1 MEHSSLEKY
10 NQSLAAVRERFDT
23 NPALNA
29 LRSNSDP
36 RILELFLLHF
46 CAIGAQMTQPV
57 ENWIRRAALRSAELG
72 FEQLAKAL
80 SQHAQAESGH
90 HLMMIADVHSLA
102 NHWNSRHSP
111 PVDADELLRQPPSK
125 GAQSYC
131 EVHERNIAGNTPYA
145 QIAIEYEIEQL
156 PLRYGSLFLSRCL
169 EVFGPEILPSLS
181 FVSEHIDLDV
191 GHTYFNERELAK
203 LIDST
208 PESLPALVA
217 AGTAALDAYAE
228 FLSDCVALAEH
239 HTSNIR
245 KSFNGWSQFL
255 TWRLQP
261 PPEILAPRGSASI
274 PRWLEESRTLR
285 GAVLFNDGRRPRFRR
300 PGGGYDDPDPID
312 FYAWH
317 VLAYR
322 RSTLVGCVRV
332 YPITEDGPP
341 SLTESILGTDKFASM
356 LASLGKQREH
366 VIEIGRWV
374 VHPALRDGRSL
385 APGIGLKLAAGAG
398 ALALALAD
406 QIESGNGIAIFAA
419 GTRDGQCLTLTRLGL
434 KMVAGLS
441 PVRSSEYNDF
451 IQVLH
456 CDSATKLQPRLR
468 RIIESIST
476 AMRIQETVQMVHN
489 RPLYSSSAGD

>member
-1 MEHSSLEKY
+1 M
-10 NQSLAAVRERFDT
+10 
-23 NPALNA
+23 
-29 LRSNSDP
+29 
-36 RILELFLLHF
+36 LELFLLHF

-57 ENWIRRAALRSAELG
+57 ENWLRRAALRCAELG
-72 FEQLAKAL
+72 FEQLATGL

-102 NHWNSRHSP
+102 DHWNSRHSP
-111 PVDADELLRQPPSK
+111 RVDADELLNQAPSK
-125 GAQSYC
+125 GARSYC
-131 EVHERNIAGNTPYA
+131 DVHERNIAGNTPYA

-156 PLRYGSLFLSRCL
+156 PLRYGSLFLTRCL

-181 FVSEHIDLDV
+181 FVSAHIDLDV

-203 LIDST
+203 LLDST

-217 AGTAALDAYAE
+217 AGTAAFDAYAE

-239 HTSNIR
+239 QYSTIR
-245 KSFNGWSQFL
+245 KSCNWRSQFL
-255 TWRLQP
+255 SWRLQP
-261 PPEILAPRGSASI
+261 PPECSESI
-274 PRWLEESRTLR
+274 PRWLEESRGLR

-317 VLAYR
+317 VLAYH

-332 YPITEDGPP
+332 YPITEDSPP
-341 SLTESILGTDKFASM
+341 SLTESILGTDEFTRM

-374 VHPALRDGRSL
+374 VDPAFRNGRSL
-385 APGIGLKLAAGAG
+385 APGIGFELAAGAG
-398 ALALALAD
+398 ALARALAD
-406 QIESGNGIAIFAA
+406 KIESGSGIAIFAA
-419 GTRDGQCLTLTRLGL
+419 GSRDGQCLTLTRLGL
-434 KMVAGLS
+434 RMVAGFAS
-441 PVRSSEYNDF
+441 VGSSEYDDF
-451 IQVLH
+451 IHVLH

-468 RIIESIST
+468 RIIESLSI
-476 AMRIQETVQMVHN
+476 AMRIEETVQMVHN
-489 RPLYSSSAGD
+489 RTFHSSSAGDKEYNNR